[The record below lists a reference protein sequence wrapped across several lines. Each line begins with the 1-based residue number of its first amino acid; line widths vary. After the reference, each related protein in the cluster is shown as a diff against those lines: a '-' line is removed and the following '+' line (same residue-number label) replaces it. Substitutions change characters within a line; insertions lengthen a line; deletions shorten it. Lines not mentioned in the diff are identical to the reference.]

1 MDKIKTYI
9 IGVGGSDCDGVD
21 FEIFTGTRKNVI
33 DRIWDIMEELR
44 LEDEE
49 DEDIVCTKEY
59 IGREKE
65 RLYGYVCYYDHHVDI
80 EAKALEEIL
89 ENQNFYSSAAAKPIW
104 PLSIGLGNY
113 KEG

>member
-1 MDKIKTYI
+1 MDEIKTYI
-9 IGVGGSDCDGVD
+9 IGVGGSDCDGID

-49 DEDIVCTKEY
+49 DPDIRCEKSE
-59 IGREKE
+59 IGSYDTPHGCR

-80 EAKALEEIL
+80 EAKPIDEII
-89 ENQNFYSSAAAKPIW
+89 ENQKFYSSDANRPIW
-104 PLSIGLGNY
+104 
-113 KEG
+113 